1 MLWILKVQFNVDYDF
16 AIKHYHI
23 VRRLGFLNIQSTT
36 NYYDRFFK
44 NEGGVRFRTITEK
57 WAIWE
62 DPLTFYAFWKLKS
75 NLVHDFVIQHDL
87 IVRHT
92 RVANLGSRGVD
103 QLQKNTHWCKMWY
116 LGQFLSWN
124 PNSWLILKLGASSS
138 QQTHKN
144 RTSWKGEEARFG
156 HWKLAK
162 LPTTKIVPV
171 EMGVRKV

>member
-1 MLWILKVQFNVDYDF
+1 MKRPVLATENWLNYQLPRSFLWKWGYVRFRMIEKTGHFGGAPQMLWILKVQFNVEYDF

-62 DPLTFYAFWKLKS
+62 DPLKCYAFWKLKS

-92 RVANLGSRGVD
+92 RVVNLGSRGLE
-103 QLQKNTHWCKMWY
+103 QLQKNMHWCKMWHF
-116 LGQFLSWN
+116 GQIFS
-124 PNSWLILKLGASSS
+124 
-138 QQTHKN
+138 
-144 RTSWKGEEARFG
+144 
-156 HWKLAK
+156 
-162 LPTTKIVPV
+162 
-171 EMGVRKV
+171 